1 MNTSEIMQ
9 KLSAFQMEERVTF
22 TDIQRIT
29 GPNYCLGD
37 QAFRSDPRAQELCE
51 KIPIPY
57 IKVLFTIQSSPNS
70 QIHAE
75 IFLPETGWSGALV
88 FVGNGGLGST
98 LRELRCIPFLYG
110 KHVVAHCDLATYS
123 GYDSGLHNASVWAD
137 FGWRATHLTTVV
149 AKQIAWL
156 VYGCAPRHSYCSGSS
171 TGGQQCIS
179 AASCFPE
186 DFDGILARAPGISKL
201 FLHLYSVWNLKH
213 MTRKDGSCRFTAGEL
228 EQVSAVAKRYL
239 KAKYSPGA
247 PEGEFILTKSYF
259 SDEDRE
265 NVLNELKSTLAFT
278 DEQLDALRNIYRGPI
293 NPRTGER
300 IYPGFPLGAEAR
312 GPLGLKFYLNAQAAH
327 LLFAFPLG
335 WGLSTSVHEL
345 DIHSFD
351 FDHDID
357 RLLAFGR
364 EADTDTSDLRAFRA
378 RGGKMII
385 CAGAEDGM
393 APLENISAFYER
405 VAEANG
411 GIEEA
416 KTFCR
421 YYIIPGLSHSGK
433 GDRPGTDWVSS
444 PGDAITDAAYF
455 GEGQFSGMFDSL
467 VRWVEEGV
475 APDMVYATE
484 FNGCSLLS
492 NSFTHYHDGIK
503 AQRPVYPYPEE
514 AEYEGGDP
522 ALPSS
527 YRRVPGTLGRYRP
540 RAKRYLY
547 F

>member
-265 NVLNELKSTLAFT
+265 NVLNEAREAGIPVIVADRKLKLDDPSLVAGFIGPDHLEEGRQAARFLLAKYTGHPGPLQIFELRGTDGSSVCEDRAAGFREVLAEDSRFHIVYSETGDFLRSKGREVVENFLTASGGFEFAGRPVDILFSHNDGMTLGALEVLENAGLCPGKDIT
-278 DEQLDALRNIYRGPI
+278 VVSVDAEQAAINALRAGKINCVVECNPNLGPDVLALAERLVHGESI
-293 NPRTGER
+293 SYFNSTPERTFSE
-300 IYPGFPLGAEAR
+300 
-312 GPLGLKFYLNAQAAH
+312 
-327 LLFAFPLG
+327 
-335 WGLSTSVHEL
+335 
-345 DIHSFD
+345 FD
-351 FDHDID
+351 
-357 RLLAFGR
+357 
-364 EADTDTSDLRAFRA
+364 DLRSIQP
-378 RGGKMII
+378 RG
-385 CAGAEDGM
+385 
-393 APLENISAFYER
+393 Y
-405 VAEANG
+405 
-411 GIEEA
+411 
-416 KTFCR
+416 
-421 YYIIPGLSHSGK
+421 
-433 GDRPGTDWVSS
+433 
-444 PGDAITDAAYF
+444 
-455 GEGQFSGMFDSL
+455 
-467 VRWVEEGV
+467 
-475 APDMVYATE
+475 
-484 FNGCSLLS
+484 
-492 NSFTHYHDGIK
+492 
-503 AQRPVYPYPEE
+503 
-514 AEYEGGDP
+514 
-522 ALPSS
+522 
-527 YRRVPGTLGRYRP
+527 
-540 RAKRYLY
+540 
-547 F
+547 